1 MNLCIEQK
9 HLCYVDAPSFWDD
22 NQDSQSGDSNNTTT
36 DKKDEYGTI
45 L

>member
-1 MNLCIEQK
+1 MNPYSGHESQL
-9 HLCYVDAPSFWDD
+9 YAPSSWDD